1 MGGDAC
7 RHFKVP
13 HLHAVADYVG
23 GERQHG
29 HQQALIDYIHAQ
41 SAREYGVA
49 AVSWRAM
56 HGVGLGGLKAQCQR
70 GEAVGYQVDKEQMHG
85 AQQREAE
92 YGGEKHA

>member
-1 MGGDAC
+1 MARQREYALPLRAHIEAMEYLAHIHGQKRHGHAVGGDAC

-41 SAREYGVA
+41 SA
-49 AVSWRAM
+49 
-56 HGVGLGGLKAQCQR
+56 
-70 GEAVGYQVDKEQMHG
+70 
-85 AQQREAE
+85 
-92 YGGEKHA
+92 